1 MAHSGG
7 KESGMVEGS
16 RLPRVSALA
25 LPWPPLRISSELLH
39 CPAQSVDL
47 HSGVL
52 LAAYCSVILR
62 SKSSEG
68 RSSWR
73 APVLLLPINQPG

>member
-1 MAHSGG
+1 MTHSG
-7 KESGMVEGS
+7 KKKSGMVEGS
-16 RLPRVSALA
+16 RLPRVSALV

-47 HSGVL
+47 QSGVL

-62 SKSSEG
+62 LKSPEG

-73 APVLLLPINQPG
+73 APVLLLTINQPG